1 MMSPPNPSRSF
12 WKDRT
17 VTTMVALFVVGAALV
32 MWQQW
37 RFQTEM
43 VAFMAEED
51 AQAYSEALSTF
62 RTVYTANV
70 VNTAKK
76 HGLEVT
82 HDFDQK
88 ENAIP
93 LPEPCSPIC
102 CARIFVNGVV
112 IAILSG

>member
-1 MMSPPNPSRSF
+1 M
-12 WKDRT
+12 
-17 VTTMVALFVVGAALV
+17 TTMIALFVVGAALV

-82 HDFDQK
+82 HDFDQR

-93 LPEPCSPIC
+93 LP
-102 CARIFVNGVV
+102 ATLTK
-112 IAILSG
+112 ILA